1 MIFPCSPLPDFKD
14 KIILAPLIPVTFRN
28 KNFEFSTFALVDS
41 GASGAVISTVIAE
54 ALNIKW
60 EKIPVTQG
68 FSVGGSF
75 RFYRFTDLKAIIYD
89 TKLMADH
96 EFALSVSIIEAIS
109 LYKCILGQKD
119 LFQRAKITFEGYKS
133 QLEVNFREYN

>member
-1 MIFPCSPLPDFKD
+1 MIVPYSPLPDFRD

-75 RFYRFTDLKAIIYD
+75 RFHRFNSLRAIIYD
-89 TKLMADH
+89 NELMADH
-96 EFALSVSIIEAIS
+96 EFALNVSIIEAVS
-109 LYKCILGQKD
+109 PYKCILGQKD

-133 QLEVNFREYN
+133 QLEITFREYN